1 MSKMFYTKLALSNI
15 KKNGKFYF
23 PFILTCIGTVMM
35 FYMMC
40 FIATNDGI
48 SKMQSG
54 GEQIFAIMIFGTVI
68 IGIFA
73 SIFLFYTNS
82 FLIKRRKKEFGLFN
96 ILGMD
101 KRNLARVLGIENII
115 VAVVGLLVGLLCGIL
130 FSRLII
136 MILAKLL
143 KFNISFGF
151 QISIYA
157 VVITT
162 VVFIA
167 IFILIY
173 LNTLR
178 QLHFSKPIELLYGSN
193 VGEREPKTKWVLTSL
208 GAISLFS
215 GYFIAITTDSPL
227 AAIGLFFIAVLLVI
241 IGTYLLFIAGSI
253 ALLKILRKNRGY
265 YYQTS
270 HFTTVSGMLYRMK
283 QNAVGLANICILSTM
298 VLVMISTTVC
308 MYLGLDDALRNL
320 YPRNMEVS
328 AQNISIKDSEH
339 LSKITNRTISES
351 GNNSVDTIQLR
362 YLNFMTSEKDDTLY
376 FFSNGVYLTSDAMA
390 VLFIPLD
397 EYNRINNT
405 TLSLKENELMA
416 YRKDNSIGNNLTI
429 ADKTYKIIKLT
440 EDNDLAKF
448 TSIKYS
454 DNYYIFIAASENV
467 IMNIYNSIALDKTT
481 NTNLNYYLGFDLN
494 SDSASQ
500 IALSGKLNSEINN
513 SININNNQIYVRC
526 AESIRSEFLSIY
538 GGLFFLG
545 IFLGLLFM
553 MATVLII
560 YYKQISEG
568 YDDKQRFKIMQKV
581 GMSRN
586 EVKRTVKT
594 QVLTVFFLPLI
605 AAFIHIAAAFKM
617 ITKMLA
623 ALNLTNIALFAWCVL
638 GTVVVFSFIY
648 ALVYSLTARVYY
660 KIVE

>member
-1 MSKMFYTKLALSNI
+1 MNKMFYAKLAVSNI

-23 PFILTCIGTVMM
+23 PYILTSIGTVMM
-35 FYMMC
+35 FYIMC
-40 FIATNDGI
+40 FIFTNDGI
-48 SKMQSG
+48 SKMTGSLY
-54 GEQIFAIMIFGTVI
+54 ISTIMIFGTVI

-101 KRNLARVLGIENII
+101 KRNLSRVLGIENLI
-115 VAVVGLLVGLLCGIL
+115 VAAAGLIGGLLCGIL
-130 FSRLII
+130 FSRLMI

-173 LNTLR
+173 INTLR

-193 VGEREPKTKWVLTSL
+193 VGEREPKTKWVLALL
-208 GAISLFS
+208 GAICLLT
-215 GYFIAITTDSPL
+215 GYYIAITTDSPL
-227 AAIGLFFIAVLLVI
+227 AAIGNFFIAVLLVI

-253 ALLKILRKNRGY
+253 ALLKILRRNKNY
-265 YYQTS
+265 YYKTN
-270 HFTTVSGMLYRMK
+270 HFTTISGMLYRMK

-320 YPRNMEVS
+320 YPRNIEVT
-328 AQNISIKDSEH
+328 AQSISVKDSEY
-339 LSKITNRTISES
+339 LNEIIEKTVSQSK
-351 GNNSVDTIQLR
+351 NSSIDTIKLR
-362 YLNFMTSEKDDTLY
+362 YLNFMVSQKEDNLS
-376 FFSNGVYLTSDAMA
+376 FVSNGVYLRNDAIA
-390 VLFIPLD
+390 ALFIPLD
-397 EYNRINNT
+397 EYNRINNSS
-405 TLSLKENELMA
+405 LSLKEDELIVFFKKTA
-416 YRKDNSIGNNLTI
+416 IGDNVTF
-429 ADKTYKIIKLT
+429 ADKNYKTIKIT
-440 EDNDLAKF
+440 GDTSLAKY

-454 DNYYIFIAASENV
+454 DNYLMFIAPGEKT
-467 IMNIYNSIALDKTT
+467 IMNIYRSIALDKAS
-481 NTNLNYYLGFDLN
+481 NTNLNYYYGFDTN
-494 SDSASQ
+494 ANSASQ
-500 IALSGKLNSEINN
+500 LELYN
-513 SININNNQIYVRC
+513 NINTAFDNSKSIHSDQIYVGC
-526 AESIRSEFLSIY
+526 AENIREEFLTIY

-545 IFLGLLFM
+545 IFLGILFM

-560 YYKQISEG
+560 YYKQVSEG
-568 YDDKQRFKIMQKV
+568 YDDKQRFEIMQKV
-581 GMSRN
+581 GMSRT
-586 EVKRTVKT
+586 EVRSTVKT

-605 AAFIHIAAAFKM
+605 AAVIHIAAAFKM
-617 ITKMLA
+617 ITKLLA

-638 GTVVVFSFIY
+638 GTVVAFSLIY
-648 ALVYSLTARVYY
+648 ALVYSLTARAYY